1 MKRVSVVAVTLA
13 TAAGAAVAA
22 TATIMP
28 AMAASGPAAR
38 PAAQPR
44 SLTRA
49 TSFVER
55 AQLAAGQAAVG
66 GLSSADIAAESD
78 GGKYLTVVHCRGVNT
93 PPPVRVGAPGT
104 PLTAYG
110 TGSSAGLLKM
120 LQKPNRYKTVYA
132 CTVNVEVKVQVKPA
146 KPAKPTKKAT
156 ATKPSC
162 EIGTGARSAGGGAGA
177 AGAAG
182 AAGGGRTQK
191 GCTKSVTLNTGFG
204 GMASQVA
211 RHHPAG

>member
-1 MKRVSVVAVTLA
+1 MNRVSVVAVTLA

-38 PAAQPR
+38 PATQAR

-49 TSFVER
+49 TTAVER
-55 AQLAAGQAAVG
+55 AQLAAGQPALP

-78 GGKYLTVVHCRGVNT
+78 GGKYLTVVHCRGVDT
-93 PPPVRVGAPGT
+93 PSPIRVGAPGT

-110 TGSSAGLLKM
+110 TASAGLLKM
-120 LQKPNRYKTVYA
+120 LQKPNPYKTVYT
-132 CTVNVEVKVQVKPA
+132 CTVDIELKVQA
-146 KPAKPTKKAT
+146 KPVKKAT
-156 ATKPSC
+156 ATKPGC
-162 EIGTGARSAGGGAGA
+162 EIGTGAR
-177 AGAAG
+177 
-182 AAGGGRTQK
+182 AAGGGRTPK
-191 GCTKSVTLNTGFG
+191 RCTKSVTLNTGFG

-211 RHHPAG
+211 GHHPAG